1 MFYGSFQI
9 CSLTNKHAPNNSLTA
24 LWMVLASLLSI
35 LSMRKPTHVQKTIEQ
50 LLDPICEHQ
59 LAQKSLICE
68 EDLGG
73 VGSLATK

>member
-1 MFYGSFQI
+1 
-9 CSLTNKHAPNNSLTA
+9 
-24 LWMVLASLLSI
+24 MVLASLLSI